1 MVLPFPR
8 RSWFLSAIV
17 VVALAPS
24 SRAADSGSGQAPQ
37 PSSPIED
44 LKSGDARPEDF
55 QRLVEGSR
63 AMSGNIELPGVS
75 VKSEGRGPNARARLS
90 PAQTGLRPDGTS
102 VPAAPSAAAAVRKAR
117 LHSGAGTTD
126 LPVRKLA
133 AVLGLGF
140 FLIAASMMETPAE
153 YSVGPEMLQEIPA
166 LRALPSAVA
175 RASEPALAPTRFANA
190 LTEPSF
196 IDTRMPVPTWRA
208 ISLREQQLIE
218 RWDASREKALGLA
231 SLPEWLDGMAPV
243 EGVNLPLFKAKLHRE
258 A

>member
-1 MVLPFPR
+1 MVPPSR
-8 RSWFLSAIV
+8 RHRWFLSAIV

-24 SRAADSGSGQAPQ
+24 SRAADGGSAQAQP
-37 PSSPIED
+37 PSSPIQD

-63 AMSGNIELPGVS
+63 EMSGNIELPGVS
-75 VKSEGRGPNARARLS
+75 AKSVGRGPNARARLS
-90 PAQTGLRPDGTS
+90 PAQASLRPDGMS
-102 VPAAPSAAAAVRKAR
+102 VPAAPVAAAAVRKTR
-117 LHSGAGTTD
+117 LNVGGTSD

-140 FLIAASMMETPAE
+140 FLIAASMLETPAE
-153 YSVGPEMLQEIPA
+153 HPIGTELLQEIPA
-166 LRALPSAVA
+166 LRALPSPVI
-175 RASEPALAPTRFANA
+175 RAPEPALAPSRFAEA
-190 LTEPSF
+190 LAEPSF
-196 IDTRMPVPTWRA
+196 IDTRMPAPTWRA
-208 ISLREQQLIE
+208 ISLREQQFIE

-243 EGVNLPLFKAKLHRE
+243 EGVDLHLFKAKLHRE